1 MPSPST
7 MTRSPGRAFQTNDEG
22 AFRTV
27 PSLDFIRR
35 LSYRRGSRA
44 TGSKAW
50 VAQLVEQRIEN
61 PRVGGSNPPPGTT
74 PSPQGVRQIPWSA
87 VPASQARRQFAGHTQ
102 ITNLGSPEMLHCGE
116 VRRHAE
122 DHSPSGKRLRRVQR
136 TIRQGHPLHVMEFQH
151 FCPLTL
157 PHWVAKGSKLLPNKA
172 VRLWTSTR
180 KFKVDRTG
188 NRRSRTTGRTIS
200 GRVWRQWSQ
209 VQVREC
215 GSGQGTRFQPG

>member
-1 MPSPST
+1 MPFPSR
-7 MTRSPGRAFQTNDEG
+7 MTRFPRRTFQTNDEG

-61 PRVGGSNPPPGTT
+61 PRVGGSNPPPGTMT
-74 PSPQGVRQIPWSA
+74 FPQIARPVPRSA
-87 VPASQARRQFAGHTQ
+87 LPGSQARRQFAGHTQ

-116 VRRHAE
+116 VRPGST
-122 DHSPSGKRLRRVQR
+122 DHSPGVKCLRGVQR
-136 TIRQGHPLHVMEFQH
+136 TIRSGHTLHVMEFEH

-157 PHWVAKGSKLLPNKA
+157 PQWVAKGSKLLPNKA
-172 VRLWTSTR
+172 VRLRTSTR
-180 KFKVDRTG
+180 KFKVARTG

-200 GRVWRQWSQ
+200 GRVWR
-209 VQVREC
+209 
-215 GSGQGTRFQPG
+215 

>member
-1 MPSPST
+1 
-7 MTRSPGRAFQTNDEG
+7 MTRFPRRTFQTNDEG

-44 TGSKAW
+44 TGLEAW

-74 PSPQGVRQIPWSA
+74 LIPEIVRPITWSA
-87 VPASQARRQFAGHTQ
+87 LPVSQARRQFVTHTQ

-116 VRRHAE
+116 VRRGSG
-122 DHSPSGKRLRRVQR
+122 DHSPSAKCLRRVQC
-136 TIRQGHPLHVMEFQH
+136 TIRLGHPSHVMEFEH

-172 VRLWTSTR
+172 VRLWASTR
-180 KFKVDRTG
+180 KFKVARTG
-188 NRRSRTTGRTIS
+188 NRRPRTKG
-200 GRVWRQWSQ
+200 
-209 VQVREC
+209 
-215 GSGQGTRFQPG
+215 